1 MGKEAKRDAQ
11 KNELLTLVQ
20 QVISEKL
27 NIDALRVSTSELS
40 FPAVDDEGNEFY
52 FNVKISVPRGK
63 RNGNGYNAYDGYA
76 VAEEYRLTQEVAA
89 AKKAASAAKK
99 EAEAKA
105 RAAKKEAKKVV
116 KELNEKG
123 FDKMVHEGE

>member
-11 KNELLTLVQ
+11 KNELLALVQ

-27 NIDALRVSTSELS
+27 NIDALRVGTSELS

-63 RNGNGYNAYDGYA
+63 RNGNGYTPYNGYDA
-76 VAEEYRLTQEVAA
+76 AKEYKEDQEITA
-89 AKKAASAAKK
+89 AKKAASEAKK
-99 EAEAKA
+99 AAAEKE
-105 RAAKKEAKKVV
+105 RERKREAKKVV

-123 FDKMVHEGE
+123 LDKMIHEGE